1 MKLVEMNQL
10 MYIRTLHNE
19 NDREEF
25 KEYLIT
31 NLLLYFDKFENDIAP
46 ELNPVTTPEYEKQKA
61 EKAQFT
67 AQGAETVSEEIKKAI
82 RETLKNSLFQ

>member
-1 MKLVEMNQL
+1 MRNLVTRN
-10 MYIRTLHNE
+10 YRTLHNE
-19 NDREEF
+19 KDREEF

-46 ELNPVTTPEYEKQKA
+46 ELNPVTTPEYEKQTA

-67 AQGAETVSEEIKKAI
+67 SKGEQPVAESIKQAI
-82 RETLKNSLFQ
+82 RETLKNSLF